1 MSVLFIAIFAG
12 VALLAVSALLI
23 LAVAGEQSPTEAR
36 LAELRSLP
44 APRSR
49 YQVGDLLSLLTQPLA
64 PFRDWLR
71 SRDDELAYRLGV
83 AGYRKPEDV
92 DTFLSVKLLAPVVGV
107 LLATFTG
114 RDNMLLWSLLLGAAG
129 FFAPDLFLISAMSR
143 RKSKLALA
151 LPDVMDLMVICM
163 EAGLGMDHAVLR
175 IAKEMEMVYPE
186 MSEELLI
193 ISREQRAG
201 KPRVDA
207 WRSMAD
213 RVDLE
218 TVRQFAAMLIQTDR
232 LGTPIAH
239 ALGQFA
245 DALRTQRM
253 MEAEERAA
261 KTTIKLIFPLVFF
274 IFPAIFVVLL
284 GPAAIALI
292 QTLG

>member
-92 DTFLSVKLLAPVVGV
+92 DTFLSAKLLTPVVGV

-129 FFAPDLFLISAMSR
+129 FFAPDIFLISAMNR

-175 IAKEMEMVYPE
+175 IAKEMELVYPE

>member
-23 LAVAGEQSPTEAR
+23 LAVAGDQSPTEAR

-92 DTFLSVKLLAPVVGV
+92 DTFLSAKLLAPVVGV

-129 FFAPDLFLISAMSR
+129 FFAPDIFLISAMNR

-175 IAKEMEMVYPE
+175 IAKEMELVYPE

-245 DALRTQRM
+245 DALRTQRL

>member
-23 LAVAGEQSPTEAR
+23 LAVAGDQSPTEAR

-129 FFAPDLFLISAMSR
+129 FFAPDIFLISAMNR

>member
-1 MSVLFIAIFAG
+1 MTVLLISIFAG
-12 VALLAVSALLI
+12 LALLGLSALLI
-23 LAVAGEQSPTEAR
+23 FTVVGDPSPTEAR
-36 LAELRSLP
+36 LAELQSLP
-44 APRSR
+44 AAGSR
-49 YQVGDLLSLLTQPLA
+49 YQVSDLLSLATQPLA

-83 AGYRKPEDV
+83 AGFRKPEDV
-92 DTFLSVKLLAPVVGV
+92 DTFLSAKLLSPVVGI

-114 RDNMLLWSLLLGAAG
+114 RDNMLLASLLLGAAG
-129 FFAPDLFLISAMSR
+129 FFAPDIFLMLAMSR
-143 RKSKLALA
+143 RKAKLAVA

-175 IAKEMEMVYPE
+175 IAKEMELVYPE
-186 MSEELLI
+186 MSGELLI

-201 KPRVDA
+201 KVRVEA

-213 RVDLE
+213 RIDLE
-218 TVRQFAAMLIQTDR
+218 TVRQFATMLIQTDR
-232 LGTPIAH
+232 LGTPIAN

-245 DALRTQRM
+245 DALRNQRL

-284 GPAAIALI
+284 GPAALSLI
-292 QTLG
+292 EAFS

>member
-44 APRSR
+44 ATRSR

-83 AGYRKPEDV
+83 AGFRKPEDI
-92 DTFLSVKLLAPVVGV
+92 DTFLSAKLLAPVVGV

-175 IAKEMEMVYPE
+175 IAKEMELVYPE

>member
-12 VALLAVSALLI
+12 LALLGVSALLI
-23 LAVAGEQSPTEAR
+23 FAVAGDQSPTEAR
-36 LAELRSLP
+36 LAELGSLP
-44 APRSR
+44 AANSSYR
-49 YQVGDLLSLLTQPLA
+49 VGDLFSLLTQPLA

-71 SRDDELAYRLGV
+71 SRDEELTYRLSV

-92 DTFLSVKLLAPVVGV
+92 DTFLSAKLLAPVVGI

-129 FFAPDLFLISAMSR
+129 FFAPDVFLISAMNR

-151 LPDVMDLMVICM
+151 LPDVMDLIVICM
-163 EAGLGMDHAVLR
+163 EAGLGLDHAVIK
-175 IAKEMEMVYPE
+175 IAAEMEVVYPE
-186 MSEELLI
+186 MSEELSI
-193 ISREQRAG
+193 IGREQRAG

-218 TVRQFAAMLIQTDR
+218 MVRQFAAMLIQTDR

-261 KTTIKLIFPLVFF
+261 KTTIKLIFPLVSF
-274 IFPAIFVVLL
+274 IFPTIFVVLL
-284 GPAAIALI
+284 GSAAIALI
-292 QTLG
+292 QGLG